1 MKVIS
6 ITAGLA
12 LALIAGPGMA
22 SEQRMAD
29 GKAVYETTCKIC
41 HESGI
46 AGAPQTRNAADWE
59 GRSSLWESVLFEH
72 ANKGYLAMP
81 PKGGAEDASD
91 YDVEAAAEYMLT
103 ITHPELQA
111 D

>member
-1 MKVIS
+1 MKVTM
-6 ITAGLA
+6 ITAGMALA
-12 LALIAGPGMA
+12 LAAGPGVA

-46 AGAPQTRNAADWE
+46 AGAPQTREAADWE

-81 PKGGAEDASD
+81 AKGGAEDASD

>member
-1 MKVIS
+1 MKQMTLTVG
-6 ITAGLA
+6 ITLS
-12 LALIAGPGMA
+12 LIAAPGIA

>member
-12 LALIAGPGMA
+12 LALIAGPGIA

-46 AGAPQTRNAADWE
+46 AGAPQTRNAVDWE
-59 GRSSLWESVLFEH
+59 GRSSLWQSVLFEH
-72 ANKGYLAMP
+72 ATKGYLAMP

-103 ITHPELQA
+103 ITHPELQP

>member
-1 MKVIS
+1 MKQPTLIFS
-6 ITAGLA
+6 MA
-12 LALIAGPGMA
+12 LALIAGPGVA
-22 SEQRMAD
+22 SEQRMVD
-29 GKAVYETTCKIC
+29 GKAVYETSCKIC

-46 AGAPQTRNAADWE
+46 AGAPQTRNAEDWE

-103 ITHPELQA
+103 ITHPELQP

>member
-1 MKVIS
+1 MKILKIS
-6 ITAGLA
+6 LGVGVALMVGTA
-12 LALIAGPGMA
+12 MA

-29 GKAVYETTCKIC
+29 GRAVYETTCKIC
-41 HESGI
+41 HETGI

-59 GRSSLWESVLFEH
+59 DRSSLWESVLFEH

-81 PKGGAEDASD
+81 AKGGDEDASD

-103 ITHPELQA
+103 ITHPELLA